1 MLEKLLFSLLN
12 ELNRNYSLLYLHLF
26 VFSVCSKAVCD
37 KNGPGGYIMCP
48 ECDER
53 CSYWYLERSCTYSTV
68 TYLFDNE
75 GTVFF
80 AAFMAV
86 WGQYLYVRGNS
97 SLLP

>member
-1 MLEKLLFSLLN
+1 M
-12 ELNRNYSLLYLHLF
+12 
-26 VFSVCSKAVCD
+26 CSKAVCD

-97 SLLP
+97 SLFALGPVYAVLYGYAVLVKHD